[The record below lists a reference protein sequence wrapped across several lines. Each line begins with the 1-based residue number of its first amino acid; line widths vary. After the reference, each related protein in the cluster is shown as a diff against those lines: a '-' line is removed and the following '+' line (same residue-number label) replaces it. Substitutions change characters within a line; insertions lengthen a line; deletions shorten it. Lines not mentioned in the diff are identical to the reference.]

1 MVYLTSPLALVVSS
15 IRLLQLAKSIKVDL
29 GDENFD
35 ELGEHILDILNITIL
50 NGSGFI
56 ITNSY

>member
-56 ITNSY
+56 IKSSF